1 VANSLLTLDVI
12 TREALRL
19 FINSNAFLRNV
30 NRQYDDQFA
39 REGAK
44 IGSAL
49 RIRLPNDYTVRTGRA
64 AQPQDTNEQQVI
76 LTVATQKGVDIA
88 FASAER
94 ALSLDDYS
102 ERVLRPAMNKLSG
115 AVATDLMSGLIN
127 AVPNV
132 SWNGDLDE
140 GASGTLAT
148 PDAGTALNAGA
159 RLDTYSC
166 PGNDRRVM
174 LSPFTQARLVK
185 SLAGLFNPQVK
196 IGEQYETGAMSEDT
210 LGWDWFMDQTVQ
222 TFTTGTIGSG
232 GITVNGAN
240 QTGTTLTVNALPSGT
255 SLSAGD
261 IIYIGTP
268 GTSSQVTQVNR
279 VTNQSTGRPMQF
291 VLTAPAVAG
300 ATTLSIYPAIVVP
313 FTDPYGQQSTQYQ
326 TVVASP
332 ANGAAVTL
340 ATPQTTTV
348 RKNVGF
354 YRDAFTL
361 ATADLELP
369 RGVHE
374 ASRAEW
380 GGVSMRA
387 VTAYDVMSDQ
397 FITRLDILYGYVAP
411 RPEWA
416 TVVLD
421 LP

>member
-1 VANSLLTLDVI
+1 MANSLLTLDVI

-44 IGSAL
+44 IGSQL
-49 RIRLPNDYTVRTGRA
+49 RIRLPNDYTVRNGRA
-64 AQPQDTNEQQVI
+64 AQPQDTNEQQTI

-102 ERVLRPAMNKLSG
+102 ERVIRPAMNKLSG
-115 AVATDLMSGLIN
+115 AVAQDLMSGLIN
-127 AVPNV
+127 TVPSV
-132 SWNGDLDE
+132 SWNGDSDE

-148 PDAGTALNAGA
+148 PDAGTWLNAGA

-166 PGNDRRVM
+166 PGNDRRIM
-174 LSPFTQARLVK
+174 LSPFSQARTVR
-185 SLAGLFNPQVK
+185 SLAGLFNPQRKVS
-196 IGEQYETGAMSEDT
+196 EQFETGAMSEDT

-222 TFTTGTIGSG
+222 TFTTGTLG
-232 GITVNGAN
+232 GAVTVNGAG
-240 QTGTTLTVNALPSGT
+240 QTGTSLTVAALPAGT
-255 SLSAGD
+255 TLKAGD
-261 IIYIGTP
+261 IIAIAG
-268 GTSSQVTQVNR
+268 VNQVNR
-279 VTNQSTGRPMQF
+279 VTNQDTGRPMQF
-291 VLTAPAVAG
+291 VLTANAVAG
-300 ATTLSIYPAIVVP
+300 ATSLSIYPAIVVP

-326 TVVASP
+326 TVTASP

-348 RKNVGF
+348 RKNLGF

-387 VTAYDVMSDQ
+387 VTAYDVMTDQ

-416 TVVLD
+416 VAVLD

>member
-1 VANSLLTLDVI
+1 MANSLLTLDVI

-44 IGSAL
+44 IGQTL

-64 AQPQDTNEQQVI
+64 ALPQDTNEQQTI

-102 ERVLRPAMNKLSG
+102 ERVLRPAMNNLSG
-115 AVATDLMSGLIN
+115 AVATDMMTGLCN
-127 AVPNV
+127 TVPSV

-140 GASGTLAT
+140 GATGTLAT

-174 LSPFTQARLVK
+174 LSPFSQARVVK
-185 SLAGLFNPQVK
+185 SLAGLFNPQRT
-196 IGEQYETGAMSEDT
+196 ISEQFETGALSEDT
-210 LGWDWFMDQTVQ
+210 LGWDWFMDQTVT

-232 GITVNGAN
+232 GITVNGAG

-255 SLSAGD
+255 TLSAGD
-261 IIYIGTP
+261 VIYI
-268 GTSSQVTQVNR
+268 QNVLQVNR
-279 VTNQSTGRPMQF
+279 VTKASTGRPMQF
-291 VLTAPAVAG
+291 VLTANAAAG
-300 ATTLSIYPAIVVP
+300 ATTLSIYPAIVQP
-313 FTDPYGQQSTQYQ
+313 YTDDYGNPSTQYQ

-332 ANGAAVTL
+332 ANGATVTL
-340 ATPQTTTV
+340 ATPSGITV
-348 RKNVGF
+348 RKNLGF

-380 GGVSMRA
+380 GGISMRA
-387 VTAYDVMSDQ
+387 VTAYDVMTDQ

-416 TVVLD
+416 VAILD
-421 LP
+421 NP